1 MRRKVRSSLA
11 AESQAMAD
19 AVDALNCA
27 RLFFADFLL
36 PQGIDLRRVD
46 EVLEKYVPQAQ
57 VITDCKSLYDA
68 LERAESLTL
77 GLAEN
82 VHLSKYKLLNNKC

>member
-1 MRRKVRSSLA
+1 
-11 AESQAMAD
+11 MAD
-19 AVDALNCA
+19 AVDALNFA

-36 PQGIDLRRVD
+36 HQGIDLRRVG

-68 LERAESLTL
+68 LERSESLTL
-77 GLAEN
+77 GLAEKKN
-82 VHLSKYKLLNNKC
+82 VHLSKYRRLNNKC